1 MTESLLK
8 IWNTPFGLDP
18 ENGRSINFHIDR
30 KRLDYVR
37 EYQRLEFVS
46 RDQAP
51 AYLFFSLYDL
61 KTSYKE
67 KLPDL
72 MVITSGLL
80 IVSEKM
86 RDILVQFDLGATQ
99 LFEVP
104 LYEYDQKTQ
113 RPGKWYILH
122 IAVTKNTVIPEK
134 SENVFEK
141 PIKGYWGPTPY
152 GNDVLA
158 VHANSAVGEDLWG
171 DPHFS
176 NRLFLTDRLKLA
188 LTTSGLRIIKVPM
201 RPCVV
206 IG

>member
-1 MTESLLK
+1 MSESLPK
-8 IWNTPFGLDP
+8 IWNTPFMLDP
-18 ENGRSINFHIDR
+18 ENGRNIDFHIDR
-30 KRLDYVR
+30 KQIDYVR
-37 EYQRLEFVS
+37 EYQRFDSVS

-51 AYLFFSLYDL
+51 SYLFFSLSDL
-61 KTSYKE
+61 KTPYKE

-72 MVITSGLL
+72 MVITGGLL

-86 RDILVQFDLGATQ
+86 PDILVQFDLGATQ

-122 IAVTKNTVIPEK
+122 IAATKNTVIPEK

-141 PIKGYWGPTPY
+141 PIKGYWGPSAY
-152 GNDVLA
+152 DYDVLA

-171 DPHFS
+171 DPHFKS
-176 NRLFLTDRLKLA
+176 RLFLTDRLKVA
-188 LTTSGLRIIKVPM
+188 LTTADLRIIKVPM